1 MTTLLS
7 NFCKGPAQVLAQRE
21 AQRGQEDAVL
31 LGAKLNLTFRGV
43 AVWSS
48 VTAVFGF
55 RRVKSK
61 TEMPQHDTENNMLC
75 RELATAI

>member
-1 MTTLLS
+1 M
-7 NFCKGPAQVLAQRE
+7 
-21 AQRGQEDAVL
+21 L

-48 VTAVFGF
+48 VTAVLGF
-55 RRVKSK
+55 RREKSK
-61 TEMPQHDTENNMLC
+61 TEMPQHDTENSMLC

>member
-1 MTTLLS
+1 M
-7 NFCKGPAQVLAQRE
+7 LAQRE

-31 LGAKLNLTFRGV
+31 LGAKLNSTFRGV

-55 RRVKSK
+55 HRVKSK
-61 TEMPQHDTENNMLC
+61 TEMPQHDTENSCAGSWLQQFSE
-75 RELATAI
+75 ELSAKY